1 MSKKQLFIKWETNDG
16 LTMISKYI
24 LPESIS
30 KDLDG
35 KQGENLNHAVSLI
48 SLGFNFFP
56 DEVPSSFVRRLK
68 SSYRN
73 GWRPVNCT
81 CNFSTNGKKK
91 ERRIQL

>member
-35 KQGENLNHAVSLI
+35 KQGEKPKSCCVAYL
-48 SLGFNFFP
+48 F
-56 DEVPSSFVRRLK
+56 RLQFL
-68 SSYRN
+68 S
-73 GWRPVNCT
+73 G
-81 CNFSTNGKKK
+81 
-91 ERRIQL
+91 

>member
-24 LPESIS
+24 LPESIC

-35 KQGENLNHAVSLI
+35 KQGENLNHVVSLT

-56 DEVPSSFVRRLK
+56 DEVPSSFKRRLN

-73 GWRPVNCT
+73 GWHPVC
-81 CNFSTNGKKK
+81 CSSVK
-91 ERRIQL
+91 IADS